1 MKYRALSI
9 FTFACF
15 VGSAN
20 ANLLTNSDFAIV
32 GPSGPST
39 VNSGALNVGWSAAQ
53 DWFVWNNTAG
63 TSTTRLV
70 DISNVMPPG
79 VPSGATTAIHM
90 TADGPQ
96 NGLVQLFGGNP
107 NNAEFDAWVFVVSG
121 QVGLGLGNGG
131 STNTTVVSST
141 LGQWEHL
148 FTLNNTSPA
157 NEATIYSTVPT
168 EYFVTSANVEAVP
181 EPASIAAIGLGVV
194 ALIRRRR
201 K

>member
-1 MKYRALSI
+1 MKYRAFSI

-20 ANLLTNSDFAIV
+20 ANLLTNPDFAIV
-32 GPSGPST
+32 GPTGPST
-39 VNSGALNVGWSAAQ
+39 VNTGFGNVGWSGGQ
-53 DWFVWNNTAG
+53 DWFVWHNTAG

-90 TADGPQ
+90 TADGPS

-107 NNAEFDAWVFVVSG
+107 PNAEFDAWVYVVSG
-121 QVGLGLGNGG
+121 QVGLGVGNGG
-131 STNTTVVSST
+131 STATTVASTT
-141 LGQWEHL
+141 LGKWEHL

-157 NEATIYSTVPT
+157 NEATIYSTGPT

-181 EPASIAAIGLGVV
+181 EPASLAVVGLGVV
-194 ALIRRRR
+194 ALLRRRR